1 MPFFQDVKT
10 CRKQC
15 ARQVHTYTPRDGKK
29 REFFFFFLFSLP
41 SRETLEQRERCRNLR
56 IESPFPKRF
65 PLRQF
70 SRGIKSITPALP
82 CKTFPSLCVH
92 IYVCACARA
101 CVYVYVSRTRK
112 LLSFYPWLTSVETVG
127 NTGTPSIS
135 RNSILDRWKVSWRI
149 NIKLYLMMRTVIIRC
164 MKKVTSEFLFVSKN
178 NEICANIYIY
188 IYFLFAI
195 FYDQYINISI
205 FIFILSMIFFSDE
218 DDF

>member
-15 ARQVHTYTPRDGKK
+15 ARQIHTYTPRDGKK
-29 REFFFFFLFSLP
+29 REFFFFFFFVQPSLP

-92 IYVCACARA
+92 IYVCVRARA
-101 CVYVYVSRTRK
+101 HVCTYTCHERENYS
-112 LLSFYPWLTSVETVG
+112 LSTLDSPAWRWLVILGHPLYRET
-127 NTGTPSIS
+127 
-135 RNSILDRWKVSWRI
+135 
-149 NIKLYLMMRTVIIRC
+149 LYWIGGR
-164 MKKVTSEFLFVSKN
+164 S
-178 NEICANIYIY
+178 AGG
-188 IYFLFAI
+188 
-195 FYDQYINISI
+195 
-205 FIFILSMIFFSDE
+205 
-218 DDF
+218 